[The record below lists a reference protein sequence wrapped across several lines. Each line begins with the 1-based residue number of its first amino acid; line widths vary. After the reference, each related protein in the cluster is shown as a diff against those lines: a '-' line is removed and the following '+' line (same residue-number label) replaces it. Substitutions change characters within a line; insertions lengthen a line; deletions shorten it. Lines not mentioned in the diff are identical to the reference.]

1 MQIIRQDW
9 HAKALSVERG
19 RRERGEPV
27 RKAVPWYVRETVFR
41 NGWGFRIV
49 GGVVSKVLEDIGED

>member
-9 HAKALSVERG
+9 HAIAQAVERS
-19 RRERGEPV
+19 RRHKGEPV
-27 RKAVPWYVRETVFR
+27 RKAVPSYVRETVFR
-41 NGWGFRIV
+41 NGWGFRVV